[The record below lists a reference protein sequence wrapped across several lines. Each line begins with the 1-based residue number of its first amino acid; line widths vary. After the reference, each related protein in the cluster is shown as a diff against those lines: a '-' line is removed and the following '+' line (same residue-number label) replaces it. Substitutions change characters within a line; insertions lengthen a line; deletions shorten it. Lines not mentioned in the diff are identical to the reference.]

1 MMLRLHANDPL
12 DKTAMKILADS
23 GLFEITAEALDK
35 NALLKIMPEVEVLV
49 VRSATKVTAEVIEA
63 GKKLKLIARAGVGL
77 DNVDAEAA
85 EAKGVMVRNT
95 PGANA
100 ISVAELTFGLLL
112 GFVRQIPRGVYGIK
126 DGKWEK
132 KELKGNEISGKT
144 MGIIGFGAIGRAVA
158 RIALAFGMK
167 VVAYDPYVKSTDL
180 EVTLVDS
187 VDKLLPVADV
197 VSLHIPLTPE
207 TKHIIG
213 EKEISL
219 MKDGVII
226 INASRGGTIDEQA
239 LYNGLISEKVSGA
252 ALDVFEVEPPSDELR
267 RKLIGLGNVICTPH
281 IGASTSEGQKRVGL
295 EMAKIIVDV
304 CRNML

>member
-1 MMLRLHANDPL
+1 MLRLHANDPL

-23 GLFEITAEALDK
+23 GLFDITAEALDK
-35 NALLKIMPEVEVLV
+35 NALLKIMPEVEILV
-49 VRSATKVTAEVIEA
+49 VRSATKVTAEIIEA

-85 EAKGVMVRNT
+85 EARGIMVKNT

-112 GFVRQIPRGVYGIK
+112 GLVRHIPRGVYGIK

-132 KELKGNEISGKT
+132 KDLKGNEIFGKT
-144 MGIIGFGAIGRAVA
+144 MGIIGFGAIGRTVA
-158 RIALAFGMK
+158 KIALAFGMK
-167 VVAYDPYVKSTDL
+167 VVAYDPYVNSTDL

-187 VDKLLPVADV
+187 IEKLLPKADV

-239 LYNGLISEKVSGA
+239 LYNGLISEKISGA

-304 CRNML
+304 CSNML

>member
-1 MMLRLHANDPL
+1 MLRLHANDPL

-23 GLFEITAEALDK
+23 GLFDITAEALDK
-35 NALLKIMPEVEVLV
+35 NALLKIMPEVEILV
-49 VRSATKVTAEVIEA
+49 VRSATKVTAEIIEA

-85 EAKGVMVRNT
+85 EARGIMVKNT

-112 GFVRQIPRGVYGIK
+112 GLVRQIPRGVYGIK

-132 KELKGNEISGKT
+132 KDLKGNEIFGKT
-144 MGIIGFGAIGRAVA
+144 MGIIGFGAIGRTVA
-158 RIALAFGMK
+158 KIALAFGMK
-167 VVAYDPYVKSTDL
+167 VVAYDPYVNSTDL

-187 VDKLLPVADV
+187 IEKLLPKADV

-239 LYNGLISEKVSGA
+239 LYNGLISEKISGA

-295 EMAKIIVDV
+295 EMA
-304 CRNML
+304 

>member
-1 MMLRLHANDPL
+1 MLRLHANDPL

-35 NALLKIMPEVEVLV
+35 NALLKIMPEVEILV

-85 EAKGVMVRNT
+85 DARGIMVKNT

-112 GFVRQIPRGVYGIK
+112 GLVRQIPRGVYGIK

-144 MGIIGFGAIGRAVA
+144 MGIIGFGAIGRTVA
-158 RIALAFGMK
+158 KIALAFGMK
-167 VVAYDPYVKSTDL
+167 VVAYDPYVNSTDL

-187 VDKLLPVADV
+187 IEKLLPKADV

-239 LYNGLISEKVSGA
+239 LYNGLISEKISGA

>member
-1 MMLRLHANDPL
+1 MLRLHANDPL

-23 GLFEITAEALDK
+23 GLFDITAEALDK
-35 NALLKIMPEVEVLV
+35 NALLKIMPEVEILV
-49 VRSATKVTAEVIEA
+49 VRSATKVTAEIIEA

-85 EAKGVMVRNT
+85 EARGIMVKNT

-112 GFVRQIPRGVYGIK
+112 GLVRHIPRGVYGIK

-132 KELKGNEISGKT
+132 KDLKGNEIFGKT
-144 MGIIGFGAIGRAVA
+144 MGIIGFGAIGRTVA
-158 RIALAFGMK
+158 KIALAFGMK
-167 VVAYDPYVKSTDL
+167 VVAYDPYVNSTDL

-187 VDKLLPVADV
+187 IEKLLPKADV

-239 LYNGLISEKVSGA
+239 LYNGLISEKISGA

>member
-1 MMLRLHANDPL
+1 MLRLHANDPL

-23 GLFEITAEALDK
+23 GLFDITAEALDK
-35 NALLKIMPEVEVLV
+35 NALLKIMPEVEILV
-49 VRSATKVTAEVIEA
+49 VRSATKVTAEIIEA

-85 EAKGVMVRNT
+85 EARGIMVKNT

-112 GFVRQIPRGVYGIK
+112 GLVRHIPRGVYGIK

-132 KELKGNEISGKT
+132 KDLKGNEIFGKT
-144 MGIIGFGAIGRAVA
+144 MGIIGFGAIGRTVA
-158 RIALAFGMK
+158 KIALAFGMK
-167 VVAYDPYVKSTDL
+167 VVAYDPYVNSTDL

-187 VDKLLPVADV
+187 IEKLLPKADV

>member
-1 MMLRLHANDPL
+1 MLRLHANDPL

-23 GLFEITAEALDK
+23 GLFDITAEALDK
-35 NALLKIMPEVEVLV
+35 NALLKIMPEVEILV
-49 VRSATKVTAEVIEA
+49 VRSATKVTAEIIEA

-85 EAKGVMVRNT
+85 EARGIMVKNT

-112 GFVRQIPRGVYGIK
+112 GLVRQIPRGVYGIK

-132 KELKGNEISGKT
+132 KDLKGNEIFGKT
-144 MGIIGFGAIGRAVA
+144 MGIIGFGAIGRTVA
-158 RIALAFGMK
+158 KIALAFGMK
-167 VVAYDPYVKSTDL
+167 VVAYDPYVNSTDL

-239 LYNGLISEKVSGA
+239 LYNGLISEKISGA

>member
-1 MMLRLHANDPL
+1 MLRLHANDPL

-85 EAKGVMVRNT
+85 GAKGVMVRNT

-112 GFVRQIPRGVYGIK
+112 GLVRQIPRGVYGIK

-144 MGIIGFGAIGRAVA
+144 IGIIGFGAIGRAVA

-187 VDKLLPVADV
+187 VEKLLPVADV

-239 LYNGLISEKVSGA
+239 LYNGLISEKVSSV

-281 IGASTSEGQKRVGL
+281 IGASTSEGQRRVGL

>member
-1 MMLRLHANDPL
+1 MLRLHANDPL

-85 EAKGVMVRNT
+85 RAKGVMVRNT

-112 GFVRQIPRGVYGIK
+112 GLVRQIPRGVYGIK

-144 MGIIGFGAIGRAVA
+144 IGIIGFGAIGRAVA

-187 VDKLLPVADV
+187 VEKLLPVADV

-239 LYNGLISEKVSGA
+239 LYNGLISEKVSSV

-281 IGASTSEGQKRVGL
+281 IGASTSEGQRRVGL

>member
-1 MMLRLHANDPL
+1 MLRLHANDPL

-23 GLFEITAEALDK
+23 GLFDITAEALDK
-35 NALLKIMPEVEVLV
+35 NALLKIMPEVEILV
-49 VRSATKVTAEVIEA
+49 VRSATKVTAEIIEA

-85 EAKGVMVRNT
+85 EARGIMVKNT

-112 GFVRQIPRGVYGIK
+112 GLVRQIPRGVYGIK

-132 KELKGNEISGKT
+132 KDLKGNEIFGKT
-144 MGIIGFGAIGRAVA
+144 MGIIGFGAIGRTVA
-158 RIALAFGMK
+158 KIALAFGMK
-167 VVAYDPYVKSTDL
+167 VVAYDPYVNFTDL

-187 VDKLLPVADV
+187 IEKLLPKADV

-239 LYNGLISEKVSGA
+239 LYNGLISEKISGA

-304 CRNML
+304 CSNML

>member
-1 MMLRLHANDPL
+1 MLRLHANDPL

-23 GLFEITAEALDK
+23 GLFDITAEALDK
-35 NALLKIMPEVEVLV
+35 NALLKIMPEVEILV
-49 VRSATKVTAEVIEA
+49 VRSATKVTAEIIEA

-85 EAKGVMVRNT
+85 EARGIMVKNT

-112 GFVRQIPRGVYGIK
+112 GLVRQIPRGVYGIK

-132 KELKGNEISGKT
+132 KDLKGNEIFGKT
-144 MGIIGFGAIGRAVA
+144 MGIIGFGAIGRTVA
-158 RIALAFGMK
+158 KIALAFGMK
-167 VVAYDPYVKSTDL
+167 VVAYDPYVNSTDL

-187 VDKLLPVADV
+187 IEKLLPKADV

-239 LYNGLISEKVSGA
+239 LYNGLISEKISGA

>member
-1 MMLRLHANDPL
+1 MLRLHANDPL

-23 GLFEITAEALDK
+23 GLFDITAEALDK
-35 NALLKIMPEVEVLV
+35 NALLKIMPEVEILV
-49 VRSATKVTAEVIEA
+49 VRSATKVTAEIIEA

-85 EAKGVMVRNT
+85 EARGIMVKNT

-112 GFVRQIPRGVYGIK
+112 GLVRHIPRGVYGIK

-132 KELKGNEISGKT
+132 KDLKGNEIFGKT
-144 MGIIGFGAIGRAVA
+144 MGIIGFGAIGRTVA
-158 RIALAFGMK
+158 KIALAFGMK
-167 VVAYDPYVKSTDL
+167 VVAYDPYVNFTDL

-187 VDKLLPVADV
+187 IEKLLPKADV

-239 LYNGLISEKVSGA
+239 LYNGLISEKISGA

>member
-1 MMLRLHANDPL
+1 MLRLHANDPL

-23 GLFEITAEALDK
+23 GLFDITAEALDK
-35 NALLKIMPEVEVLV
+35 NALLKIMPEVEILV
-49 VRSATKVTAEVIEA
+49 VRSATKVTAEIIEA

-85 EAKGVMVRNT
+85 EARGIMVKNT

-112 GFVRQIPRGVYGIK
+112 GLVRQIPRGVYGIK

-132 KELKGNEISGKT
+132 KDLKGNEIFGKT
-144 MGIIGFGAIGRAVA
+144 MGIIGFGAIGRTVA
-158 RIALAFGMK
+158 KIALAFGMK
-167 VVAYDPYVKSTDL
+167 VVAYDPYVNSTDL

-187 VDKLLPVADV
+187 IEKLLPKADV

>member
-1 MMLRLHANDPL
+1 MLRLHANDPL

-85 EAKGVMVRNT
+85 EARGIMVKNT

-112 GFVRQIPRGVYGIK
+112 GLVRQIPRGVYGIK

-132 KELKGNEISGKT
+132 KDLKGNEIFGKT
-144 MGIIGFGAIGRAVA
+144 MGIIGFGAIGRTVA
-158 RIALAFGMK
+158 KIALAFGMK
-167 VVAYDPYVKSTDL
+167 VVAYDPYVNSTDL

-187 VDKLLPVADV
+187 IEKLLPKADV

>member
-1 MMLRLHANDPL
+1 MEKSLKRKSIF
-12 DKTAMKILADS
+12 DKCH
-23 GLFEITAEALDK
+23 LFT
-35 NALLKIMPEVEVLV
+35 
-49 VRSATKVTAEVIEA
+49 
-63 GKKLKLIARAGVGL
+63 
-77 DNVDAEAA
+77 EAA
-85 EAKGVMVRNT
+85 EARGIMVKNT

-112 GFVRQIPRGVYGIK
+112 GLVRQIPRGVYGIK

-132 KELKGNEISGKT
+132 KDLKGNEIFGKT
-144 MGIIGFGAIGRAVA
+144 MGIIGFGAIGRTVA
-158 RIALAFGMK
+158 KIALAFGMK
-167 VVAYDPYVKSTDL
+167 VVAYDPYVNSTDL

-187 VDKLLPVADV
+187 IEKLLPKADV

>member
-1 MMLRLHANDPL
+1 MLRLHANDPL

-23 GLFEITAEALDK
+23 GLFDITAEALDK
-35 NALLKIMPEVEVLV
+35 NALLKIMPEVEILV
-49 VRSATKVTAEVIEA
+49 VRSATKVTAEIIEA

-85 EAKGVMVRNT
+85 EARGIMVKNT

-112 GFVRQIPRGVYGIK
+112 GLVRQIPRGVYGIK

-132 KELKGNEISGKT
+132 KDLKGNEIFGKT
-144 MGIIGFGAIGRAVA
+144 MGIIGFGAIGRTVA
-158 RIALAFGMK
+158 KIALAFGMK
-167 VVAYDPYVKSTDL
+167 VVAYDPYVNSTDL

-239 LYNGLISEKVSGA
+239 LYNGLISEKISGA

-304 CRNML
+304 CSNML

>member
-1 MMLRLHANDPL
+1 MLRLHANDPL
-12 DKTAMKILADS
+12 DKMAMKILADS

-85 EAKGVMVRNT
+85 GAKGVMVRNT

-112 GFVRQIPRGVYGIK
+112 GLVRQIPRGVYGIK

-144 MGIIGFGAIGRAVA
+144 IGIIGFGAIGRAVA

-187 VDKLLPVADV
+187 VEKLLPVADV

-239 LYNGLISEKVSGA
+239 LYNGLISEKVSSV

-281 IGASTSEGQKRVGL
+281 IGASTSEGQRRVGL

>member
-1 MMLRLHANDPL
+1 MLRLHANDPL

-23 GLFEITAEALDK
+23 GLFDITAEALDK
-35 NALLKIMPEVEVLV
+35 NALLKIMPEVEILV
-49 VRSATKVTAEVIEA
+49 VRSATKVTAEIIEA

-85 EAKGVMVRNT
+85 EARGIMVKNT

-112 GFVRQIPRGVYGIK
+112 GLVRQIPRGVYGIK

-132 KELKGNEISGKT
+132 KDLKGNEIFGKT
-144 MGIIGFGAIGRAVA
+144 MGIIGFGAIGRTVA
-158 RIALAFGMK
+158 KIALAFGMK

-187 VDKLLPVADV
+187 IEKLLPKADV

-239 LYNGLISEKVSGA
+239 LYNGLISEKISGA

>member
-1 MMLRLHANDPL
+1 MLRLHANDPL

-23 GLFEITAEALDK
+23 GLFDITAEALDK
-35 NALLKIMPEVEVLV
+35 NALLKIMPEVEILV
-49 VRSATKVTAEVIEA
+49 VRSATKVTAEIIEA

-85 EAKGVMVRNT
+85 EARGIMVKNT

-112 GFVRQIPRGVYGIK
+112 GLVRQIPRGVYGIK

-132 KELKGNEISGKT
+132 KDLKGNEIFGKT
-144 MGIIGFGAIGRAVA
+144 MGIIGFGAIGRTVA
-158 RIALAFGMK
+158 KIALAFGMK
-167 VVAYDPYVKSTDL
+167 VVAYDPYVNFTDL

-187 VDKLLPVADV
+187 IEKLLPKADV

-239 LYNGLISEKVSGA
+239 LYNGLISEKISGA

>member
-1 MMLRLHANDPL
+1 MLRLHANDPL

-23 GLFEITAEALDK
+23 GLFEITAEVLDK
-35 NALLKIMPEVEVLV
+35 NALLKIMPEVEILV

-85 EAKGVMVRNT
+85 EARGIMVKNT

-112 GFVRQIPRGVYGIK
+112 GLVRQIPRGVYGIK

-132 KELKGNEISGKT
+132 KDLKGNEIFGKT
-144 MGIIGFGAIGRAVA
+144 MGIIGFGAIGRTVA
-158 RIALAFGMK
+158 KIALAFGMK
-167 VVAYDPYVKSTDL
+167 VVAYDPYVNSTDL

-187 VDKLLPVADV
+187 IEKLLPKADV

-239 LYNGLISEKVSGA
+239 LYNGLISEKISGA

>member
-1 MMLRLHANDPL
+1 MLRLHANDPL

-23 GLFEITAEALDK
+23 GLFDITAEALDK
-35 NALLKIMPEVEVLV
+35 NALLKIMPEVEILV
-49 VRSATKVTAEVIEA
+49 VRSATKVTAEIIEA

-85 EAKGVMVRNT
+85 EARGIMVKNT

-112 GFVRQIPRGVYGIK
+112 GLVRQIPRGVYGIK

-132 KELKGNEISGKT
+132 KDLKGNEIFGKT
-144 MGIIGFGAIGRAVA
+144 MGIIGFGAIGRTVA
-158 RIALAFGMK
+158 KIALAFGMK
-167 VVAYDPYVKSTDL
+167 VVAYDPYVNSTDL

-187 VDKLLPVADV
+187 IEKLLPKADV

-239 LYNGLISEKVSGA
+239 LYNGLISEKISGA

-304 CRNML
+304 CSNML